1 MTDFTPLPLDEAWLA
16 ERRNL
21 HLRYEELVGLND
33 SSRLGYLHG
42 QAHEWSEEEI
52 VEKWKQAA
60 EATDRRRDAVN
71 HVYIHVPF
79 CKSICNFC
87 NYERLRPSSP
97 QLIEDYAERIFQSL
111 HAIGPV
117 VEPMK
122 WHTLYMGGGTASVL
136 PPKLMNKILT
146 AVDDTLQWHPNSTRF
161 FEFDPAVF
169 NQDKLDVL
177 VNHGFEHFSFGVQTL
192 NADIN
197 AAHNRGPQSR
207 DIVFRRFEELRAA
220 GIFNISCDFLLG
232 LKGTTPEGIVSEI
245 EEVLALGPRWVDLYY
260 LTPTADYVN
269 THFGGDYE
277 NFWAHI
283 KPFHD
288 LIPQLVR
295 EAGAKHAFRVRR
307 GHGHNIILYRQM
319 GPHERN
325 KHKRGGIF
333 SYTQLVDQQRR
344 PLHLL
349 GLGTSARSLIFGQ
362 AEIECRPPEERGDA
376 PDAPHY
382 YYGHEYGM
390 EGEVRLFL
398 AHVLRDNDVIDREM
412 FQRIFG
418 MDITE
423 AIPTALSV
431 WASQGLVT
439 LTPTEMVLAKEE
451 RRQRVRTLLWAV
463 PDEQLTYEVVRYEK
477 NIEAQKK
484 KTEHDSRTG
493 VKKVEGALDE
503 RELSKRRGQEAQVD
517 SPGST
522 KINGHT
528 SAK

>member
-1 MTDFTPLPLDEAWLA
+1 MTAAFTPLPLDQEWLA
-16 ERRNL
+16 YRKKMHED
-21 HLRYEELVGLND
+21 YEELVGLND

-42 QAHEWSEEEI
+42 KALEMSEADIVDRWEEAAH
-52 VEKWKQAA
+52 AA
-60 EATDRRRDAVN
+60 DRRRDAVN

-87 NYERLRPSSP
+87 NYERLRPSSKELLE
-97 QLIEDYAERIFQSL
+97 QFSERVFRSL

-117 VEPMK
+117 VKPLK

-136 PPKLMNKILT
+136 PAPMLKKILT
-146 AVDDTLQWHPNSTRF
+146 GVDETLRWHPNSTRF

-177 VNHGFEHFSFGVQTL
+177 LEHGFEHFSFGVQTL
-192 NADIN
+192 DSSVNAG
-197 AAHNRGPQSR
+197 HNRGPQGFEL
-207 DIVFRRFEELRAA
+207 VQRRFEELRAG

-232 LKGTTPEGIVSEI
+232 LKGTTPEGIVEEI
-245 EEVLALGPRWVDLYY
+245 EKVLQLGPRWIDLYY
-260 LTPTADYVN
+260 LTPTADYVK
-269 THFGGDYE
+269 THFGGNYE
-277 NFWAHI
+277 AFWAHV
-283 KPFHD
+283 KQFHER
-288 LIPQLVR
+288 IPALVR
-295 EAGAKHAFRVRR
+295 EAAKRNAFRVRR
-307 GHGHNIILYRQM
+307 GHGHNIIMYRQM

-325 KHKRGGIF
+325 KTKRGGIF

-362 AEIECRPPEERGDA
+362 SAIECRPPEEWPGGGD
-376 PDAPHY
+376 PDGDHW
-382 YYGHEYGM
+382 YYGHNYGM

-398 AHVLRDNDVIDREM
+398 SHILRDNDIIDRAM

-431 WASQGLVT
+431 WDSQGLVT
-439 LTPTEMVLAKEE
+439 FTDEEVKLAREE

-463 PDEQLTYEVVRYEK
+463 PDEPLQYEVERYRK
-477 NIEAQKK
+477 NIEAQAKK
-484 KTEHDSRTG
+484 KESDAR
-493 VKKVEGALDE
+493 
-503 RELSKRRGQEAQVD
+503 KRRESGDGPQ
-517 SPGST
+517 P
-522 KINGHT
+522 
-528 SAK
+528 SAT

>member
-1 MTDFTPLPLDEAWLA
+1 MTHFTPLPLDESWL
-16 ERRNL
+16 EMRRDL
-21 HLRYEELVGLND
+21 HRRYEELVGLND

-42 QAHEWSEEEI
+42 APQEWDESQI
-52 VEKWKQAA
+52 VDKWQEAA
-60 EATDRRRDAVN
+60 NAADRRKDAIN

-97 QLIEDYAERIFQSL
+97 ALIEQFADRIFRSL

-117 VEPMK
+117 VKPLR

-136 PPKLMNKILT
+136 PAPLLEKVLT
-146 AVDDTLQWHPNSTRF
+146 AVDDTLRWHPNSTRF

-169 NQDKLDVL
+169 NQAKLDVL
-177 VNHGFEHFSFGVQTL
+177 IKHGFEHFSFGVQTL
-192 NADIN
+192 SAEVNQ
-197 AAHNRGPQSR
+197 AHNRGPQSF
-207 DIVFRRFEELRAA
+207 DLVQRRFDELR
-220 GIFNISCDFLLG
+220 GSGVYNISCDFLLG

-245 EEVLALGPRWVDLYY
+245 ERVLALAPRWIDLYY
-260 LTPTADYVN
+260 LTPTSDYIE
-269 THFGGDYE
+269 THFGGSYE
-277 NFWAHI
+277 AFWAHI
-283 KPFHD
+283 KPFHERVPE
-288 LIPQLVR
+288 LLR
-295 EAGAKHAFRVRR
+295 EVSHKHGFRVRR

-325 KHKRGGIF
+325 KHKKGGIF

-362 AEIECRPPEERGDA
+362 AAIECRPPEERGDSA
-376 PDAPHY
+376 DGDHY
-382 YYGHEYGM
+382 YFGHEYGM

-398 AHVLRDNDVIDREM
+398 SHILRDNDVVDREM
-412 FQRIFG
+412 FTRIFG

-431 WASQGLVT
+431 WMSQGLVEFT
-439 LTPTEMVLAKEE
+439 DAEMRLKREE

-463 PDEQLTYEVVRYEK
+463 PDHRLEYEVVRYEK
-477 NIEAQKK
+477 NIEAQARKA
-484 KTEHDSRTG
+484 EHDARTG
-493 VKKVEGALDE
+493 GRSDGDGRNASGKAHH
-503 RELSKRRGQEAQVD
+503 A
-517 SPGST
+517 
-522 KINGHT
+522 